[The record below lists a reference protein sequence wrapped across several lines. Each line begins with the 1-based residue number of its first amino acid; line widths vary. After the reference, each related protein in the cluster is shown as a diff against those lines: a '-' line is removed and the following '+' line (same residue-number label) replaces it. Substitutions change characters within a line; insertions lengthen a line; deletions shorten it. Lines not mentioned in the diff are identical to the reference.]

1 MGVRL
6 TPSFFAEFRFCQ
18 VLAARV
24 DAGEYVFFEDFKYLI
39 GDGDGLVF
47 HALTSL
53 PSSKARR

>member
-6 TPSFFAEFRFCQ
+6 TPSFSLSFRFCQ
-18 VLAARV
+18 GLAARV